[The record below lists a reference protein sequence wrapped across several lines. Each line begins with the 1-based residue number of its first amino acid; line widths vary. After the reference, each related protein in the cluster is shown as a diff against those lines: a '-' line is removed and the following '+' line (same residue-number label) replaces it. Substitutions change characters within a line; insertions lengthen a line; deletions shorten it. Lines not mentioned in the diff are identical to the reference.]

1 VAGKAVSKM
10 TDSLKD
16 RVTVELKDA
25 MRGGDKVRLAAL
37 RLISAAF
44 KDREIQN
51 RGTGK
56 DESLSEAG
64 MQDILARMIKQ
75 RRESAETYEKGGRP
89 ELAAAEKAEIAIIE
103 EFLPRQLSIAE
114 MEAAVSGVVKEL
126 DASGLKD
133 MGRVMGVLKERH
145 AGQMDFAKAGAMVKS
160 LLG

>member
-1 VAGKAVSKM
+1 M

-25 MRGGDKVRLAAL
+25 MRGGDKVRLATL

-64 MQDILARMIKQ
+64 MQDILVRMIKQ

-89 ELAAAEKAEIAIIE
+89 ELAAAEKAEITIIE

>member
-1 VAGKAVSKM
+1 MS
-10 TDSLKD
+10 DSLKD
-16 RVTVELKDA
+16 RVMIELKDA
-25 MRGGDKVRLAAL
+25 MRGGDKVRLATL

-64 MQDILARMIKQ
+64 MQEILVRMIKQ

-126 DASGLKD
+126 EASGLKD

-145 AGQMDFAKAGAMVKS
+145 GGQMDFAKAGAMVKS

>member
-1 VAGKAVSKM
+1 MYVSEPDISLMRRRSGGKGSQQN
-10 TDSLKD
+10 D
-16 RVTVELKDA
+16 RFAQGQGHGGTEGR
-25 MRGGDKVRLAAL
+25 MRGGDKVRLATL

-64 MQDILARMIKQ
+64 MQDILVRMIKQ

-89 ELAAAEKAEIAIIE
+89 ELAAAEKAEITIIE

-126 DASGLKD
+126 DASG
-133 MGRVMGVLKERH
+133 
-145 AGQMDFAKAGAMVKS
+145 
-160 LLG
+160 

>member
-1 VAGKAVSKM
+1 M

>member
-1 VAGKAVSKM
+1 MS
-10 TDSLKD
+10 DSLKD
-16 RVTVELKDA
+16 RVMIELKDA
-25 MRGGDKVRLAAL
+25 MRGGDKVRLATL

-64 MQDILARMIKQ
+64 MQEILVRMIKQ

-145 AGQMDFAKAGAMVKS
+145 GGQMDFAKAGAMVKS

>member
-1 VAGKAVSKM
+1 MS
-10 TDSLKD
+10 DLLKD
-16 RVTVELKDA
+16 RVMIELKDA
-25 MRGGDKVRLAAL
+25 MRGGDKVRLATL

-64 MQDILARMIKQ
+64 MQEILVRMIKQ

-145 AGQMDFAKAGAMVKS
+145 GGQMDFAKAGAMVKS

>member
-1 VAGKAVSKM
+1 M

-25 MRGGDKVRLAAL
+25 MRGGDKVRLATL

-64 MQDILARMIKQ
+64 MQEILVRMIKQ

-89 ELAAAEKAEIAIIE
+89 ELAAAEKAEITIIE

>member
-1 VAGKAVSKM
+1 MS
-10 TDSLKD
+10 DSLKD
-16 RVTVELKDA
+16 RVMIELKDA
-25 MRGGDKVRLAAL
+25 MRGGDKVRLATL

-64 MQDILARMIKQ
+64 MQEILVRMIKQ

-126 DASGLKD
+126 EASGS
-133 MGRVMGVLKERH
+133 ERH
-145 AGQMDFAKAGAMVKS
+145 GPGDGRAQGAPWRANGFCQGRGDGEVAAGLSFLAI
-160 LLG
+160 

>member
-25 MRGGDKVRLAAL
+25 MRGGDKVRLATL

-64 MQDILARMIKQ
+64 MQDILVRMIKQ

-89 ELAAAEKAEIAIIE
+89 ELAAAEKAEITIIE

>member
-25 MRGGDKVRLAAL
+25 MRGGDKVRLATL

-64 MQDILARMIKQ
+64 MQDILVRMIKQ

-89 ELAAAEKAEIAIIE
+89 ELAAAEKAEITIIE

-126 DASGLKD
+126 DASG
-133 MGRVMGVLKERH
+133 
-145 AGQMDFAKAGAMVKS
+145 
-160 LLG
+160 

>member
-1 VAGKAVSKM
+1 MS
-10 TDSLKD
+10 DSLKD
-16 RVTVELKDA
+16 RVMIELKDA
-25 MRGGDKVRLAAL
+25 MRGGDKVRLATL

-64 MQDILARMIKQ
+64 MQEILVRMIKQ

-89 ELAAAEKAEIAIIE
+89 ELAAAEKAEITIIE

>member
-1 VAGKAVSKM
+1 MS
-10 TDSLKD
+10 DSIRD
-16 RVTVELKDA
+16 RVSALMKEA
-25 MRGGDKVRLAAL
+25 MREQDKTRLSTL

-56 DESLSEAG
+56 DDSLTEAG
-64 MQDILARMIKQ
+64 MQEILSKMIKQ
-75 RRESAETYEKGGRP
+75 RKESAETYEKGGRP
-89 ELAAAEKAEIAIIE
+89 ELAATEKAEIEIIE

-114 MEAAVSGVVKEL
+114 IEAAVSGVVKEL

-145 AGQMDFAKAGAMVKS
+145 AGQMDYGKAGAIVKN

>member
-1 VAGKAVSKM
+1 M

-25 MRGGDKVRLAAL
+25 MRGGDKVRLATL

-89 ELAAAEKAEIAIIE
+89 ELAAAEKAEITIIE